1 MNDDPRE
8 HIHAESAGRPPTTTM
23 MSTKLENGDRI
34 VLRGLQT
41 AARLEGCHGTVAAVQ
56 TANDGRILLAV
67 HLDILKTFWIKP
79 ENVVREDPMQKHN
92 MQNRA
97 TVNDGVLEPT
107 ATPSLGLPLMRTFA
121 IVRWIVATQYLLEKS
136 LTVQQVPQLPVQ
148 KSLELNAYAIKH
160 WNDKHG
166 VRECLTSFVHHK
178 DPNEQFTVEKRFIA
192 SVLKSDRGMKS
203 WHYGLQ
209 GDFWFVGRDFTGSF
223 VIPDK
228 NKDIVYKVVGI
239 CRNGGGSFKK
249 PGESVSL
256 NAFPHC
262 MPITIVPWFGRLLYD
277 TTVLVPPKQLK
288 RAQVHDL
295 AHKLHENVLKAIQSS
310 RVIEYLA
317 EIEEK

>member
-1 MNDDPRE
+1 MK
-8 HIHAESAGRPPTTTM
+8 SAAHLEGCQPTTM
-23 MSTKLENGDRI
+23 MSTDLPEKGDRI
-34 VLRGLQT
+34 VLRGLES
-41 AARLEGCHGTVAAVQ
+41 AAHLEGCHGSVADVK
-56 TANDGRILLAV
+56 TAKDGRILLAV

-79 ENVVREDPMQKHN
+79 ENVVKEDPLQKHAV
-92 MQNRA
+92 QNRA
-97 TVNDGVLEPT
+97 TVHDGVLEPA
-107 ATPSLGLPLMRTFA
+107 ATPSLGLPLMRAFA

-136 LTVQQVPQLPVQ
+136 LTVQQVPRLPIE
-148 KSLELNAYAIKH
+148 KSLELNAYAINH

-178 DPNEQFTVEKRFIA
+178 DPNEQLTVEKRFIA
-192 SVLKSDRGMKS
+192 NALKSERGMKS

-209 GDFWFVGRDFTGSF
+209 GDFWFVGRDYTGSF

-228 NKDIVYKVVGI
+228 SKDIVYKVVGI
-239 CRNGGGSFKK
+239 FRNGKGTFKK

-256 NAFPHC
+256 NAIPLC

-288 RAQVHDL
+288 RAGEHDL

-310 RVIEYLA
+310 RVIEYFA
-317 EIEEK
+317 ELEPSASASS